1 MIKIWKEPYKN
12 AFKYKR
18 EINNKYFRGNR
29 VKIKSTQLCKKLN
42 LTYENI
48 KPTLDKLK
56 KKKLIT
62 GYVWNEP
69 IRAGWM
75 CTSLGSQYA
84 YIINKRKDSF

>member
-1 MIKIWKEPYKN
+1 MIKIWKETYKN

-48 KPTLDKLK
+48 KPTL
-56 KKKLIT
+56 